1 MQNVFGVRRVR
12 ICVSSIPIAQF
23 VMCVQ
28 ENGDVGDDGLRGVQ
42 YPFSVNEK
50 VVIKV
55 SLFHCLSKLSVAL
68 D

>member
-1 MQNVFGVRRVR
+1 
-12 ICVSSIPIAQF
+12 
-23 VMCVQ
+23 MCVQ